1 MPRFPSFWHNWL
13 LSVFCCYLC
22 CKKCNY
28 NLHEQQL
35 QNCEFILMVVV
46 MVVVQVQVTFSSRS
60 SAQSVISWLE
70 PFIVTGLL
78 EVSDFFNQKLCL
90 PRTSRLSN
98 FVKNCMMSGSY
109 FVCSVFAAEQCVFQ
123 FQVKCPQTEQTEHW
137 AQLGG
142 CSHQYAAGC
151 WAGLGSHHVLTCR
164 HQYWIINTLHS

>member
-35 QNCEFILMVVV
+35 QNCEFILMV
-46 MVVVQVQVTFSSRS
+46 VVVQVQVTFSSRS